1 MKNVDYYK
9 ILNLKSDATE
19 DEIKKAYR
27 RLAFQFH
34 PDQNQRGEGSEER
47 FKEINEAYS
56 VLGDPEKRRLY
67 DRLGS
72 RFSESDYLSGQAS
85 YFRSKYGNP
94 MGSNPF
100 FGMRGMGCRRGGKF
114 RGGCSFRFYKQ
125 DMPIYDEDMIYAI
138 DISPEEAC
146 NGTERI
152 IVARTIFGE
161 KRFHLNIEAGVSNGT
176 RVRLSSED
184 EEPLLG
190 NLYVQININE

>member
-1 MKNVDYYK
+1 MKKVDYYK

-19 DEIKKAYR
+19 EEIKRAYR
-27 RLAFQFH
+27 RLAFQYH
-34 PDQNQRGEGSEER
+34 PDQNQRDGESEER

-56 VLGDPEKRRLY
+56 VLGDPEKRRRF

-72 RFSESDYLSGQAS
+72 RYSEGDHVSEQAS
-85 YFRSKYGNP
+85 YFRSKYGHQW
-94 MGSNPF
+94 GSNPP
-100 FGMRGMGCRRGGKF
+100 FGMGGMGCRRGGKF

-125 DMPIYDEDMIYAI
+125 EQPIFDEDMIYTI
-138 DISPEEAC
+138 DISPAEAC

-161 KRFHLNIEAGVSNGT
+161 KRFHLNIEAGVRNGT
-176 RVRLSSED
+176 RVRLFSED

-190 NLYVQININE
+190 NLYVQINVNE